1 MFAND
6 FKNVIDIQIID
17 DLIKSKGNLKKK
29 KILFKNQ
36 FQQFDINTV
45 SFY

>member
-29 KILFKNQ
+29 
-36 FQQFDINTV
+36 NTV
-45 SFY
+45 